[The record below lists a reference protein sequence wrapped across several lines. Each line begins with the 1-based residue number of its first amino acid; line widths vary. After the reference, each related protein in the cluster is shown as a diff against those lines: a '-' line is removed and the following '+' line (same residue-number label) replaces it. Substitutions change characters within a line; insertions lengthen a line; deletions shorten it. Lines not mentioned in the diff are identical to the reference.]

1 MILQFKR
8 DTKFRKKY
16 FTPES
21 FAHPAKMDARL
32 LLWLVGKYTHVGEII
47 LDPMAG
53 SGTTMLACR
62 LGRDVILVD
71 LEAKF
76 CKMMKANWEVV
87 KQHPQLGYKMGT
99 ATILQGD
106 ARNLQGLLADSII
119 SSPSYANIG
128 HSQGNSEMQKN
139 IIQKKHTW
147 AGQEY
152 SSNESNIGNL
162 RYGDIDTVITSPPY
176 EGTITQG
183 GETGA
188 WRDTY
193 GKREAGN
200 IGYSKADSNIGNL
213 KSQSYL
219 SAMLQVYQQCYSVL
233 QPRGLMVLITKN
245 YIRNKQII
253 RLDLDT
259 IRLCYQAGFDL
270 EERHYRKLPSQSFW
284 RILYH
289 KKYPEVP
296 LIEYEDI
303 LVFRKEQ

>member
-47 LDPMAG
+47 LDNMAG

-119 SSPSYANIG
+119 SSPPYANIG

-152 SSNESNIGNL
+152 SGN
-162 RYGDIDTVITSPPY
+162 
-176 EGTITQG
+176 
-183 GETGA
+183 
-188 WRDTY
+188 
-193 GKREAGN
+193 K
-200 IGYSKADSNIGNL
+200 SNIGNL

-219 SAMLQVYQQCYSVL
+219 EAMLQVYQQCYSVL
-233 QPRGLMVLITKN
+233 QPRGLMVLVTKN

-253 RLDLDT
+253 RLDLDI